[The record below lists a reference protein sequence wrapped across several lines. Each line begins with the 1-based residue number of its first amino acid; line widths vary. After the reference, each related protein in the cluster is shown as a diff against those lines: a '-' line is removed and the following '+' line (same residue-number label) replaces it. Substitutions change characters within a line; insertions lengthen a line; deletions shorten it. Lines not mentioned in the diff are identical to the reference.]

1 LNRILGFLAQFSLWF
16 GLSATSL
23 LIGFLSISTARVLGR
38 SLGRW
43 GWRLRP
49 GDRQLACENLLHLGA
64 SLGERTR
71 TRIARRCFEQMGET
85 VLELI
90 SLGGKDVDRL
100 GPPPRP
106 GGVAIAGLDALRE
119 KISALRESGSGV
131 IIISGHI
138 GSWELAG
145 SIIGREYPHD
155 SLFMARKYDNPVEQQ
170 WLDTLRRRLGARLV
184 YQDESLLRSIRLLHS
199 GGILGLMTDLDIK
212 KMDGIHVPFLG
223 KWAHTTTAPARLAMK
238 TGSPLFPL
246 FVIRDAQGYHLEFD
260 DLIEPAQFQGEDE
273 EQIRAITVATNEA
286 IERAIR
292 RHPAQWPWMHARWH
306 STPEV
311 VARRKLRHSLRSV
324 EGEVR
329 GA

>member
-1 LNRILGFLAQFSLWF
+1 MNRILGSLAQFSLWL
-16 GLSATSL
+16 GLRVASL
-23 LIGFLSISTARVLGR
+23 LIGFLTISIARSLGR

-49 GDRQLACENLLHLGA
+49 GDRKLACENLLNLGA

-85 VLELI
+85 VFELI

-106 GGVAIAGLDALRE
+106 GGVAIAGLAALRQ

-131 IIISGHI
+131 IVISGHI

-145 SIIGREYPHD
+145 SIIGREFPHD

-170 WLDTLRRRLGARLV
+170 WVDTLRHRLGARLV
-184 YQDESLLRSIRLLHS
+184 YQDESLLRSFRLLHS
-199 GGILGLMTDLDIK
+199 GGVLAMLTDLDIK

-223 KWAHTTTAPARLAMK
+223 KRAHTTTVPARLALK
-238 TGSPLFPL
+238 TGAPLFPL
-246 FVIRDAQGYHLEFD
+246 FIIRDAQGYHLEFD
-260 DLIEPAQFQGEDE
+260 DPIEPAQFQGADE
-273 EQIRAITVATNEA
+273 EQIRAITLATNEA
-286 IERAIR
+286 I
-292 RHPAQWPWMHARWH
+292 
-306 STPEV
+306 
-311 VARRKLRHSLRSV
+311 RSGDGAV
-324 EGEVR
+324 GRSGGTR
-329 GA
+329 G